1 MSIEFGSRRCGLRC
15 PRLPRVD
22 GLPAAALSGRSIGAG
37 GRPACWEER
46 VVGDRGAERKM
57 PRLDLVF
64 VEVTEKNV
72 EQLRLMNEL
81 IFPVRYNDQFY
92 KDVYKNQKLAQFGA
106 PTLVDLPASPRY
118 PSAPT
123 AGAWRPT
130 PPALTLRAALRCCG
144 RPVQ

>member
-1 MSIEFGSRRCGLRC
+1 
-15 PRLPRVD
+15 
-22 GLPAAALSGRSIGAG
+22 
-37 GRPACWEER
+37 
-46 VVGDRGAERKM
+46 M

-118 PSAPT
+118 PVCT
-123 AGAWRPT
+123 Y
-130 PPALTLRAALRCCG
+130 CG
-144 RPVQ
+144 RLAPHPAGPDTASRSSLLWQACTMTRQSELWRRGWRRARRRGRRRNCIS